1 MRDVNVERVLL
12 VEPPDGRDMLK
23 IGLEAAGFEV
33 AVADDAE
40 TALNRA
46 TTLAPAVV
54 IIEIN
59 LPTMDGWELARRLR
73 QRFGSRMRLIALTS
87 RGDPEDRDRS
97 TTAGFDIHLVKPVPQ
112 STVERM
118 IRALLAA

>member
-1 MRDVNVERVLL
+1 MRDVHVERVLL

-40 TALNRA
+40 TALTHA
-46 TTLAPAVV
+46 TALAPAVV

-73 QRFGSRMRLIALTS
+73 QLSGRECGSS
-87 RGDPEDRDRS
+87 P
-97 TTAGFDIHLVKPVPQ
+97 
-112 STVERM
+112 
-118 IRALLAA
+118 